1 MKLLLPA
8 LLCAAALAHSDEV
21 AEKGRAVLEAN
32 KSAVIT
38 LQTIVEVSFGGQSR
52 ESEGEATGTIIQDD
66 GLTIMSLTALDPT
79 TMYENMG
86 QQGGN
91 VVSKVSAVTMLLADG
106 TEVPAKVILRD
117 KDLDIAFVR
126 PIEKPASPMP
136 FVDMRNAG
144 KPQLLEQIVVLMQLG
159 QVGRR
164 EYAVMV
170 DRVESILTKP
180 RTLYVSADYR
190 SRSFISSP
198 GFTLDNQFVGL
209 GVMRSIRTRNVSGMG
224 ASALLVFVSGE
235 DIQESISQVPAWGEQ
250 IPEDAAVS
258 EAPEEPE
265 APAEDSGEESAEP
278 AEPAAEAAE

>member
-1 MKLLLPA
+1 EA
-8 LLCAAALAHSDEV
+8 DEV

-32 KSAVIT
+32 KAAVIT

-91 VVSKVSAVTMLLADG
+91 VVSKVSSVTMLMGDG
-106 TEVPAKVILRD
+106 SEVPAKVILRD

-126 PIEKPASPMP
+126 PLNKPEAPLP
-136 FVDMRNAG
+136 FIDISNAG
-144 KPQLLEQIVVLMQLG
+144 QPQLLDQIVVLMQLG

-164 EYAVMV
+164 EHAVMV
-170 DRVESILTKP
+170 DRIESILAKP

-224 ASALLVFVSGE
+224 SSALLVFVSGA
-235 DIQESISQVPAWGEQ
+235 DIQETLAQVPAWPAPT
-250 IPEDAAVS
+250 PEEAAAEASAELGAPESDAAP
-258 EAPEEPE
+258 EGATAPEEPVE
-265 APAEDSGEESAEP
+265 ESAPAE
-278 AEPAAEAAE
+278 